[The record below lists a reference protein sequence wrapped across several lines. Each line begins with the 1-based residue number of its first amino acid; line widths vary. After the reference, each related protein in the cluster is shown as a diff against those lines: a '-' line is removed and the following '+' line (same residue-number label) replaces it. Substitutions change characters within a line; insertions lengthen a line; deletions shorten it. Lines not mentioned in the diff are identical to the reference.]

1 MAEYEALLH
10 DMRAAK
16 EMNVN
21 RLRCYG
27 DSDLVAGQVSGTC
40 DAVSPTMAA
49 YRQAVDQ
56 LGGHFASYSVEWID
70 RRKTRR
76 VTHSLASAQLDSHHP
91 LVSSSTPSPNL
102 PSLPQGR
109 STSEYRCNQKQPWS
123 H

>member
-10 DMRAAK
+10 GMRAAK

-27 DSDLVAGQVSGTC
+27 DSDLVAGQVIGTC

-49 YRQAVDQ
+49 YRQVVDR
-56 LGGHFASYSVEWID
+56 LGGHFACYSIEWID
-70 RRKTRR
+70 GRKMKRP
-76 VTHSLASAQLDSHHP
+76 THSLASARPNSHHP
-91 LVSSSTPSPNL
+91 PESSSTPSPSP
-102 PSLPQGR
+102 PSHPQGR
-109 STSEYRCNQKQPWS
+109 STSESRCSQRQPWS